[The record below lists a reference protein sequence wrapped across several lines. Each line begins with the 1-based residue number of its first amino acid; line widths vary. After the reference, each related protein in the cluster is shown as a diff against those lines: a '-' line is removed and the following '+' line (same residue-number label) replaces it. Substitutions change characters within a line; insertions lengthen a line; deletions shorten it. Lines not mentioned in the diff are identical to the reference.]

1 MCIDKKNFTMN
12 HFIPFKPY
20 IINAFYNWAIDD
32 NKTPYIQVSKSHTND
47 VPSYLKDNDFLVLRL
62 HNDSAYNLKFS
73 IDSIEFLAYFKGFPY
88 ELKIPY
94 QNIRSI
100 FCKETRYG
108 LNFDTEENIY
118 EQKSLNN
125 EHETINDKQR
135 AKFTLIQG
143 GKTE

>member
-1 MCIDKKNFTMN
+1 MCWSQCLLFS
-12 HFIPFKPY
+12 
-20 IINAFYNWAIDD
+20 
-32 NKTPYIQVSKSHTND
+32 VSSD
-47 VPSYLKDNDFLVLRL
+47 EP
-62 HNDSAYNLKFS
+62 
-73 IDSIEFLAYFKGFPY
+73 KGFPY

-118 EQKSLNN
+118 EQKSLNS

-135 AKFTLIQG
+135 VKFTLIQG